1 MSSTSPPVL
10 YLDDPWLFRCF
21 FFSDR
26 LANGSILSTNVPP
39 DDILTFHDDLND
51 VHFRVVVAVIVDAVP
66 VVVVSALSFGHVK
79 FSSLQVKRGQ

>member
-1 MSSTSPPVL
+1 M
-10 YLDDPWLFRCF
+10 
-21 FFSDR
+21 
-26 LANGSILSTNVPP
+26 PP

-66 VVVVSALSFGHVK
+66 VVVVIALSFGHVK